1 MNRLVMGVEYNGSQ
15 FSGWQWQRG
24 LRTVQS
30 VLETALATVAN
41 EPVTVVCA
49 GRTDS
54 GVHALEQVVHM
65 DTTVI
70 RSQQS
75 WLMGANTY
83 LPDDV
88 RLLWVQDAQG
98 GFHARYSAIARFYRY
113 VILNR
118 PIQSALRYRQVT
130 WCYPELNVARM
141 HEAAQYLVGN
151 HDFTSF
157 RAQGCQSKS
166 PRRFMYFI
174 KVYQEGDLI
183 TIDLCANAFVHHMVR
198 NIAGTLIEIGQG
210 KHAAAWCEQLLNKKD
225 RRLAP
230 ATAAPHG
237 LYLGGIFYPPEY
249 GVVNHPVFAALPVNA
264 ARFD

>member
-30 VLETALATVAN
+30 VLELALATVAN
-41 EPVTVVCA
+41 EPITVVCA

-54 GVHALEQVVHM
+54 GVHALEQVIHM
-65 DTTVI
+65 DPPVV
-70 RSQQS
+70 RSHRA
-75 WLMGANTY
+75 WLMGTNTY
-83 LPDDV
+83 LPADV
-88 RLLWVQDAQG
+88 RVLWVQDAQE
-98 GFHARYSAIARFYRY
+98 GFHARYSAVARFYRY

-130 WCYPELNVARM
+130 WCYPLLNVERM
-141 HEAAQYLVGN
+141 HEAAQHLVGD
-151 HDFTSF
+151 HDFSSF

-166 PRRFMYFI
+166 PCRLMYFI

-183 TIDLCANAFVHHMVR
+183 NIDLCANAFVHHMVR
-198 NIAGTLIEIGQG
+198 NIAGTLIDIGQG
-210 KHAAAWCEQLLNKKD
+210 KLAVAWCKQLLEKKD
-225 RRLAP
+225 RRLAS
-230 ATAAPHG
+230 ATASPDG
-237 LYLGGIFYPPEY
+237 LYLGGVFYPSKY
-249 GVVNHPVFAALPVNA
+249 GVANHPIFAALPSNA